1 MKNSLFLA
9 AIAVIV
15 VVIAGGLWFFFAP
28 VSPVEQM
35 PAPYN
40 SSQAPLP
47 EPAPALSPSESVSI
61 IIRSFAFEPG
71 DVTIKKGTTIAW
83 TNRDSINHTVTSDN
97 GGALNSPVL
106 NQGQN
111 FSFTF
116 TSPGE
121 FNYYCSIHP
130 SMKGKVTVT
139 E

>member
-1 MKNSLFLA
+1 MKNSLFLV
-9 AIAVIV
+9 AIAITVVI
-15 VVIAGGLWFFFAP
+15 IAGGLWFFFAP

-35 PAPYN
+35 PAPDN

-83 TNRDSINHTVTSDN
+83 TNRDSVDHAVTGDN
-97 GGALNSPVL
+97 DSMLNSPVL
-106 NQGQN
+106 KQDQN

-116 TSPGE
+116 TLPGE
-121 FNYYCSIHP
+121 FYYHCAIHP
-130 SMKGKVTVT
+130 SMKGKVTVI

>member
-1 MKNSLFLA
+1 MKNFLFIA
-9 AIAVIV
+9 AIAAIV

-35 PAPYN
+35 PATDN

-47 EPAPALSPSESVSI
+47 EPAAAPSPSESVSI
-61 IIRSFAFEPG
+61 IIRSFAFEPA
-71 DVTIKKGTTIAW
+71 DVAIKKGTTIAW
-83 TNRDSINHTVTSDN
+83 TNRDSINHTVTDDN
-97 GGALNSPVL
+97 GGVLDSPIL

-121 FNYYCSIHP
+121 FNYHCSIHP

>member
-15 VVIAGGLWFFFAP
+15 VVIAVGVWFFFAP
-28 VSPVEQM
+28 VSLVEQM
-35 PAPYN
+35 PAQDN

-47 EPAPALSPSESVSI
+47 EPAAAPSPSESVLI

-83 TNRDSINHTVTSDN
+83 TNRDSVNHTVTGDN
-97 GGALNSPVL
+97 DSMLNSPVL
-106 NQGQN
+106 KQDQN

-121 FNYYCSIHP
+121 FYYHCAIHP
-130 SMKGKVTVT
+130 SMKGKVTVI